1 MMISFARFVDV
12 LTSGS
17 GFMITIL
24 QALFEELRSS
34 AHTKPIVDEILFN
47 LSHTPSSGISGG
59 RSSTSG
65 TSMGTSN
72 DPLASG
78 PTAARSSIPTG
89 SASASSTGFGA
100 SYALARK
107 LVAML
112 APSLPPPQLTPTAR
126 DRMGNAS
133 TRVTTRAGGNASSGE
148 TDEAGESPSDRF
160 ARSMGYGLARGGS
173 NADKTDSNRS
183 KQDGQDAQDG
193 ESMFEVFR
201 RRVAILA
208 NSLNHS
214 IHSRATRATRATRRY
229 ARRRSVVAR
238 ARIVVRIELRR
249 SRLNTSW
256 TRWWKRGD
264 ELTTT
269 HA

>member
-1 MMISFARFVDV
+1 
-12 LTSGS
+12 
-17 GFMITIL
+17 
-24 QALFEELRSS
+24 
-34 AHTKPIVDEILFN
+34 
-47 LSHTPSSGISGG
+47 
-59 RSSTSG
+59 
-65 TSMGTSN
+65 
-72 DPLASG
+72 
-78 PTAARSSIPTG
+78 
-89 SASASSTGFGA
+89 
-100 SYALARK
+100 LARK

-208 NSLNHS
+208 ILANSFVESLDPLACDS
-214 IHSRATRATRATRRY
+214 CDS
-229 ARRRSVVAR
+229 
-238 ARIVVRIELRR
+238 
-249 SRLNTSW
+249 
-256 TRWWKRGD
+256 
-264 ELTTT
+264 
-269 HA
+269 